1 MFFISLNI
9 LKALIVSIDMEIQ
22 SKNLNLRL
30 GDRLEKKATLFRIQS
45 TATVFQG
52 HWCPLLSHNWTA
64 VCCIFVSL
72 CCKKKRSAPLI
83 TNKRVPYLMQ
93 IEPQKQEPAILASCL
108 SSCKLKAVELKTR
121 ANGSRQGK
129 RYESDKIRYF
139 YYNYM
144 L

>member
-30 GDRLEKKATLFRIQS
+30 GDRLEKKSYTVSNSIYCDRISRSLMSFAVTQLNGCVLHFCI
-45 TATVFQG
+45 TVLQ
-52 HWCPLLSHNWTA
+52 
-64 VCCIFVSL
+64 
-72 CCKKKRSAPLI
+72 KKRSAPLI

>member
-52 HWCPLLSHNWTA
+52 H
-64 VCCIFVSL
+64 
-72 CCKKKRSAPLI
+72 
-83 TNKRVPYLMQ
+83 
-93 IEPQKQEPAILASCL
+93 
-108 SSCKLKAVELKTR
+108 
-121 ANGSRQGK
+121 
-129 RYESDKIRYF
+129 
-139 YYNYM
+139 
-144 L
+144 